1 MLMGWRRRRGWW
13 GCPLLT
19 PRVTPGVAIA
29 THRVPISITNMMH
42 MVPGHSCHSS
52 NWSSNPAARGGLGSA
67 LCKNKVNNYW
77 VFKTKP
83 LEGIRYVLF
92 SVIQRSSSSGTFHIL
107 LEIFAYF
114 IRNTTTLIEILWSNL
129 TLEQNS
135 SRIWLSAGTPML
147 VLSRP

>member
-1 MLMGWRRRRGWW
+1 MGWRRRRGWW

-77 VFKTKP
+77 VFKTK
-83 LEGIRYVLF
+83 LKIGIRYVLF

-107 LEIFAYF
+107 LTPPRIDLLCMKNWGTQWT
-114 IRNTTTLIEILWSNL
+114 IDRSMLKWIISTHGNWKN
-129 TLEQNS
+129 QNRS
-135 SRIWLSAGTPML
+135 KLQ
-147 VLSRP
+147 